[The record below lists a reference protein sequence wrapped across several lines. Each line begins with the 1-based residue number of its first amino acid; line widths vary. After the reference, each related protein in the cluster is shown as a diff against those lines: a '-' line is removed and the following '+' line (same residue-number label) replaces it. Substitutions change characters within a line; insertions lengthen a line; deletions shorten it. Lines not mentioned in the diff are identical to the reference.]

1 MQGLPRSSTR
11 AIRITSWFLAVK
23 CSPSPQRAECGMC
36 GCSRPPEGAAHDGS
50 VAQLTPRLRKRI
62 KHDFPPDS
70 ARYVLSYLEG
80 LADREYGGQGRER
93 IQAALVLASHGRR
106 DRFES
111 MVRLLR
117 IDWRDVLM
125 AGGVGQG
132 DWSAVLDEELGV
144 TCE

>member
-1 MQGLPRSSTR
+1 
-11 AIRITSWFLAVK
+11 
-23 CSPSPQRAECGMC
+23 
-36 GCSRPPEGAAHDGS
+36 

-62 KHDFPPDS
+62 EHDFPAGS
-70 ARYVLSYLEG
+70 AEYVVSYLEG
-80 LADREYGGQGRER
+80 LSDSEYGGQGRER
-93 IQAALVLASHGRR
+93 VQAALVLASRGRR

-144 TCE
+144 TGE